1 MRTILQV
8 CAYGAEY
15 GGNFIASLEILEEEL
30 EKKGYRTIY
39 AFCDKANDKGW
50 CKRIEERTKVYYL
63 PEAKARILPR
73 TYLLFNQIYKEN
85 EVDIVHTHF
94 ELYDIPATVMAKK
107 KTAIYWHLHDPI
119 NVSDGMRGLLW
130 KVQYGVVGKRAILLS
145 VSDFY
150 RKEVIEIGFP
160 EEQSKVVLNG
170 IDTSRLE
177 KTSFSTNPRYQFLTL
192 GWDFYRKGDDIIIE
206 ACKRL
211 YADGYEFSLL
221 LNGNE
226 STWPILEQ
234 YLDNKE
240 YPFLVKGYPTKEIG
254 ELYKSANIFIQASR
268 KETFSYAVCEASY
281 MGMPVIS
288 SDIAGL
294 EWAHM
299 LPTVTFFENENVEE
313 LYNLMKTFLDGKQFV
328 EKDYNQTKAI
338 INSDYTLHAWAH
350 KIMRIYNLGD
360 TKC

>member
-1 MRTILQV
+1 MGIILQV

-15 GGNFIASLEILEEEL
+15 AGNFIASLEVLEEEL
-30 EKKGYRTIY
+30 LKKGYTTIY
-39 AFCDKANDKGW
+39 AFCNKARNKSW

-63 PEAKARILPR
+63 PESKARILPR
-73 TYLLFNQIYKEN
+73 TYKIFKQIYKDN

-107 KTAIYWHLHDPI
+107 KTFIYWHLHDPI
-119 NVSDGMRGLLW
+119 NVSDGVRGLLW
-130 KVQYGVVGKRAILLS
+130 RFQYGVVGKRAKLLA

-150 RKEVIEIGFP
+150 RKKVISIGFA
-160 EEQSKVVLNG
+160 EEQSQVILNG

-177 KTSFSTNPRYQFLTL
+177 VGHFSEKQKYQFLTL

-211 YADGYEFSLL
+211 YDEGYKFYLL
-221 LNGNE
+221 LNGND

-234 YLDNKE
+234 FLKSKE
-240 YPFLVKGYPTKEIG
+240 YPFLIKGYPTKKIG

-288 SDIAGL
+288 SDIVGL
-294 EWAHM
+294 EWAHQ
-299 LPTVTFFENENVEE
+299 LPTVSFFENENVED
-313 LYNLMKTFLDGKQFV
+313 LYDLMKMFLDGKHFT
-328 EKDYNQTKAI
+328 EKEYYRTKAI
-338 INSDYTLHAWAH
+338 IDSEYTIQAWSH
-350 KIMRIYNLGD
+350 KVMKIYNLGEK
-360 TKC
+360 KC

>member
-1 MRTILQV
+1 MR
-8 CAYGAEY
+8 
-15 GGNFIASLEILEEEL
+15 NFIASLEILEEEL

-39 AFCDKANDKGW
+39 AFCDKAKDKGW

-119 NVSDGMRGLLW
+119 NVFDGMRGLLW

-338 INSDYTLHAWAH
+338 INSDYTIHAWAH